1 MALLEDDMKAA
12 FFITIGI
19 LIAVL
24 CVIIFKKKKAKKA
37 KELMESTMIS
47 FKEGMEW
54 VDLPVI
60 PCINNNKR
68 FNLILDSGS
77 NVSHINSGVLN
88 EFDFNMLDTEMSVI
102 GIEGNKKDSGK
113 CIMKFNCRGSNLEEE
128 FCITD
133 LNAAFDDIKR
143 NYGVSIHGILG
154 NRFLEKY
161 GYVLDFAELVAYRKE
176 SKKG

>member
-1 MALLEDDMKAA
+1 MKAGLLVL
-12 FFITIGI
+12 TGM

-24 CVIIFKKKKAKKA
+24 CVILYQRRKAKKA
-37 KELMESTMIS
+37 KEFENNTVIS

-60 PCINNNKR
+60 PCMNNGKR

-88 EFDFNMLDTEMSVI
+88 EFEYNPLDKTMSVI
-102 GIEGNKKDSGK
+102 GIEGNHQDSNK
-113 CIMKFNCRGSNLEEE
+113 CIIQFKCRGSNLEEE
-128 FCITD
+128 FCVTD
-133 LNAAFDDIKR
+133 LNAAFDDIKK

-154 NRFLEKY
+154 NKFLERY
-161 GYVLDFAELVAYRKE
+161 GYVLDFAELVAYRKD
-176 SKKG
+176 KK

>member
-1 MALLEDDMKAA
+1 MKARLLVLA
-12 FFITIGI
+12 GMLVT
-19 LIAVL
+19 VL
-24 CVIIFKKKKAKKA
+24 CVLLYQRRKAKKA
-37 KELMESTMIS
+37 KEFENNTAIS

-60 PCINNNKR
+60 PCMNNGKR

-77 NVSHINSGVLN
+77 NVSHINNGVLN
-88 EFDFNMLDTEMSVI
+88 EFDFKMLDTEMSVI

-113 CIMKFNCRGSNLEEE
+113 CLMKFNCRGSSLEEE

-154 NRFLEKY
+154 NKFLERY
-161 GYVLDFAELVAYRKE
+161 GYVLDFAELVAYRKN
-176 SKKG
+176 KK